1 MAITDATTAI
11 KAHYS
16 DLNRLLITKYP
27 FLWQTQIHLVLF
39 YALAFGLVTFICGLC
54 YPINFQE
61 LCAVG
66 GALTKAQYNITALCI
81 SFNLIFFIYWRKR
94 INLYKNKDF
103 SWRSSFLEA
112 GIYLVGVLLLWIS
125 SNMFNLGL
133 NTKVAYFTLKGE
145 SGRKERLLEKNYF
158 ITGYLP
164 HADSQKVAHID
175 QYYANGEN
183 LLHQLYRHLF
193 DLEEP
198 ELATKAYHEV
208 NNEYNSTEVF
218 FNTSVEHLD
227 SITTEDLA
235 QQVLNNPNL
244 SPSEYKFTQKFIKK
258 HLKEPFYW
266 EKTQYKLEYDT
277 LQNLDNAI
285 YVDTLLTNRLYG
297 ELRYRFDEFVPKIHH
312 DNYKTLFDRVPFNQ
326 LSYGNYSQLLNNLDP
341 FPAKVLY
348 EDFAR
353 SQRTKKPAL
362 AKYFF
367 LNSLTLAERRAYS
380 KLTNK
385 ILQVFNN
392 GTDIS
397 LIECALMAPVTPAM
411 VKELSDKAKVNPNDF
426 EDSNQY
432 NLNSELRDAIK
443 IAEKALLELRA
454 HVVEQA
460 NQDSVEL
467 SQAFQLFHRTLH
479 QEARFWH
486 NEYLRE
492 TRNNF
497 AASLR
502 SSWRKNGM
510 QFTNVTFDSIF
521 ANLHCN
527 FADSLVSS
535 RAFGVRDTRSRQLR
549 NQFNNFDREI
559 YKIVFEAK
567 LPLLSYLF
575 GDDQIGEWEY
585 DRELRIYVIND
596 DYPKTDVQE
605 LNILVSGSSMNYN
618 FIEYNFY
625 NYTKNIIL
633 RLAQPNLFPP
643 NPNHHL
649 YWHPYLSESTIRTV
663 YLRKKYVHFE
673 NNTFLTARNKFL
685 GMYSFSP
692 VISTP
697 KEYILEKYK
706 TKVVNLD
713 KRQLEQEMKTCA
725 ALLKSK
731 IESDATLAKSLEKM
745 SSGVPINYQSYV
757 FSEKYLSDTALFWNS
772 LSPQLQP
779 LEKATEKIQEVSRIL
794 EQNLRLNDW
803 ELGLFRNPYNNN
815 RENYSDEYDD
825 GENLTNYENFA
836 IGSQFIPDLLHYKR
850 FNAAQR
856 GQFSADDMQF
866 FAENGFAFPDS
877 IDRLSFTSYIYYH
890 GLDMS
895 KGIREVYRARKYL
908 HGFWGSGVFQ
918 GHILSL
924 LVFISALLF
933 FTVSVETRVIT
944 AAFALAFLVLILLNF
959 FLGTFY
965 KANDL
970 STAAESFPT
979 FKQKIVFGVILIPL
993 IFSIVSLLIQRSR
1006 AVLPGFLMNMVV
1018 VFALSL
1024 LTTNPN
1030 LYYGENLQKVES
1042 PQEALAKGDQKPIT
1056 QYDLFYYLTLY
1067 LGLTVTVGSVLLRYN
1082 QSLPERKS

>member
-1 MAITDATTAI
+1 MAITDAIAAI

-16 DLNRLLITKYP
+16 NLNRLLITKYP

-39 YALAFGLVTFICGLC
+39 YALAFGLVAFIGGLC

-81 SFNLIFFIYWRKR
+81 SGNLIFLIYWRKR
-94 INLYKNKDF
+94 INLHKNKDF

-112 GIYLVGVLLLWIS
+112 GIYLVGILLLWTS

-175 QYYANGEN
+175 QYYANGEH
-183 LLHQLYRHLF
+183 LLHQLYRHVF
-193 DLEEP
+193 DLGEP
-198 ELATKAYHEV
+198 ELATKTYHEV
-208 NNEYNSTEVF
+208 NNDYNSTEVF
-218 FNTSVEHLD
+218 FNRRVELPD
-227 SITTEDLA
+227 SMTAVELA
-235 QQVLNNPNL
+235 QQVLNKPDL
-244 SPSEYKFTQKFIKK
+244 SPSEYQFTRKFIKK
-258 HLKEPFYW
+258 NLKNPFYW
-266 EKTQYKLEYDT
+266 KNIQYKLEYDT
-277 LQNLDNAI
+277 VQNLDNAI

-297 ELRYRFDEFVPKIHH
+297 GLRYRFDEFVPKIHH

-326 LSYGNYSQLLNNLDP
+326 LSYGSYSQLLNNLDP
-341 FPAKVLY
+341 FPATVLY

-411 VKELSDKAKVNPNDF
+411 VKGVSDKGKVDPNNF
-426 EDSNQY
+426 EDPNQY
-432 NLNSELRDAIK
+432 NLNSELRDALK
-443 IAEKALLELRA
+443 IAEKATLELRA
-454 HVVEQA
+454 HVVERA

-467 SQAFQLFHRTLH
+467 SQAFQLFHRSLH

-492 TRNNF
+492 IRNNF
-497 AASLR
+497 AAALR
-502 SSWRKNGM
+502 SSRRENRM
-510 QFTNVTFDSIF
+510 EFTTITFDSIF
-521 ANLHCN
+521 AHLPYN
-527 FADSLVSS
+527 FADSLISH
-535 RAFGVRDTRSRQLR
+535 RAFGLWNNRSRQID
-549 NQFNNFDREI
+549 NQLNDFRLEMA
-559 YKIVFEAK
+559 KTVVEAK

-575 GDDQIGEWEY
+575 SDEPIRKFKY
-585 DRELRIYVIND
+585 DSEPYLCIIYNNNNND
-596 DYPKTDVQE
+596 RRRGAQ
-605 LNILVSGSSMNYN
+605 LNIESMIASDRHRGYLEKCYFN
-618 FIEYNFY
+618 EHVR
-625 NYTKNIIL
+625 NIIL
-633 RLAQPNLFPP
+633 RLVVPDLFPP
-643 NPNHHL
+643 TPDHHL
-649 YWHPYLSESTIRTV
+649 YWQPYLSESTIRTV
-663 YLRKKYVHFE
+663 YLGGDYQYLGHDDLVISNPDEDILKKY
-673 NNTFLTARNKFL
+673 N
-685 GMYSFSP
+685 
-692 VISTP
+692 I
-697 KEYILEKYK
+697 
-706 TKVVNLD
+706 KVVNLD

-725 ALLKSK
+725 ALMKSK
-731 IESDATLAKSLEKM
+731 IESDAALAKRLEKM
-745 SSGVPINYQSYV
+745 SSSVQIPYQFTV
-757 FSEKYLSDTALFWNS
+757 FSEKYLSDTALFWNG

-779 LEKATEKIQEVSRIL
+779 LEKAMEKIPEASRIL
-794 EQNLRLNDW
+794 EQNLRFKKLD
-803 ELGLFRNPYNNN
+803 LGLFRNINHYNYY
-815 RENYSDEYDD
+815 NYFETEYND
-825 GENLTNYENFA
+825 GENLTSYENFK
-836 IGSQFIPDLLHYKR
+836 IGSQYLPDLLHYKR
-850 FNAAQR
+850 FIENHR

-877 IDRLSFTSYIYYH
+877 IDRLSFTRYIYYH

-908 HGFWGSGVFQ
+908 HGFFGNGVFQ

-993 IFSIVSLLIQRSR
+993 IFSIVSLLVQRSR

-1042 PQEALAKGDQKPIT
+1042 PQETPAQGDQKPIT

-1067 LGLTVTVGSVLLRYN
+1067 LGLAVTAGSVLLRYN
-1082 QSLPERKS
+1082 QSLPERKR